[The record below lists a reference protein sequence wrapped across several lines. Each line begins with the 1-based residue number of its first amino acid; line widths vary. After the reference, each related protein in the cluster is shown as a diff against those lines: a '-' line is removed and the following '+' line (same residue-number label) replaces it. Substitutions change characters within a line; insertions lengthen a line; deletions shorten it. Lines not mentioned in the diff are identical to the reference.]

1 MIWTVLDEFDFW
13 QVASMLIDANVL
25 LYALINDYP
34 QHAKAKAWLS
44 SQLAAQRR
52 IALPWVNILA
62 FMRISTNRR
71 VLSEPL
77 NAQDAWA
84 AISQLLDHPRIWVPT
99 PGSEHRGIF
108 DQLMQR
114 YQPTGDLVM
123 DLSLTALAL
132 EHGLQ
137 VVSCDSDFARFPE
150 SRWMNPLL

>member
-1 MIWTVLDEFDFW
+1 
-13 QVASMLIDANVL
+13 LIDANLL

-34 QHAKAKAWLS
+34 QHAKAKTWLVQ
-44 SQLAAQRR
+44 QLAAHRR
-52 IALPWVNILA
+52 LALPWVNILA
-62 FMRISTNRR
+62 FVRISTNRR
-71 VLSEPL
+71 VLAEPL
-77 NAQDAWA
+77 SAHEAWA
-84 AISQLLDHPRIWVPT
+84 AISKLLDHPRIWVPA
-99 PGSEHRGIF
+99 PGAEHRVIF

-137 VVSCDSDFARFPE
+137 VVSSDSDFARFPE